1 MLWEERARIGHTS
14 GLFHL
19 NQERTMNTNPQQQ
32 RNNSNGTLYM
42 SLELAA
48 ENWKLGFADCLGR
61 NARVRTIAAGDF
73 DRLKEEVA
81 IAKERFEL
89 DVDASVICCYEAGRD
104 GFWVHRCLVLLGFES
119 HIVDPASIQVSRKK
133 RRAKTDRIDAQQIV
147 KALIRFKA
155 GDDLACR
162 MIRIPDVDAED
173 ARRINREMRTL
184 KTERTAHNNRIKSLL
199 NLQGIRQV
207 IIDGSFPRR
216 LTRMKTAEG
225 KPLCENLQEE
235 IDREF
240 DRMALVA
247 SQLRMLQMKQM
258 KLIRQVAK
266 EIKQAKSQDALLEL
280 DTSNCAVTAEFLTR
294 LGGIGPVTA
303 WTLSSEVFSWRDHLN
318 RRQLASLVGLTP
330 TPHDSGGAEKE
341 QGISKSGR
349 GELRILMIEIAWG
362 WLRHQPESELTKW
375 YQRRFNDGTKRNRKI
390 GIVALARKL
399 LVAISK
405 FIRFGEVPAGATL
418 KSELKTGY
426 QVLLK
431 IPGTELACLTS

>member
-1 MLWEERARIGHTS
+1 M
-14 GLFHL
+14 
-19 NQERTMNTNPQQQ
+19 
-32 RNNSNGTLYM
+32 
-42 SLELAA
+42 
-48 ENWKLGFADCLGR
+48 
-61 NARVRTIAAGDF
+61 
-73 DRLKEEVA
+73 
-81 IAKERFEL
+81 
-89 DVDASVICCYEAGRD
+89 
-104 GFWVHRCLVLLGFES
+104 GFES

-184 KTERTAHNNRIKSLL
+184 KTERTAHSNRIKSLL

-207 IIDGSFPRR
+207 IIDGSFPQR
-216 LTRMKTAEG
+216 LPRMKTAEG
-225 KPLCENLQEE
+225 KPLGENLQEE
-235 IDREF
+235 IAREF

-303 WTLSSEVFSWRDHLN
+303 LD
-318 RRQLASLVGLTP
+318 
-330 TPHDSGGAEKE
+330 
-341 QGISKSGR
+341 QGVVWPS
-349 GELRILMIEIAWG
+349 
-362 WLRHQPESELTKW
+362 
-375 YQRRFNDGTKRNRKI
+375 N
-390 GIVALARKL
+390 
-399 LVAISK
+399 
-405 FIRFGEVPAGATL
+405 
-418 KSELKTGY
+418 
-426 QVLLK
+426 
-431 IPGTELACLTS
+431 